1 MNSGWQWSLSWSE
14 SWLGSCRCV
23 IILTVKTLSD
33 SHSLSASLIGGGGG
47 DGVRMECNVNKLY
60 PIDWGVELNPL
71 PAGIGTSSSGNDHL
85 AQRGLNRG
93 RI

>member
-33 SHSLSASLIGGGGG
+33 SHSLSANLMGGGGG
-47 DGVRMECNVNKLY
+47 RGESEWNVMLINCI
-60 PIDWGVELNPL
+60 P
-71 PAGIGTSSSGNDHL
+71 
-85 AQRGLNRG
+85 
-93 RI
+93 